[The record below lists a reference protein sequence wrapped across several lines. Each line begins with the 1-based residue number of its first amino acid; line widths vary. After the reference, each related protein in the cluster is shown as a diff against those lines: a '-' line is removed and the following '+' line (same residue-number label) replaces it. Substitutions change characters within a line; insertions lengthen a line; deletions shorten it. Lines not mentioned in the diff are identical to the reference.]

1 MPRSFSS
8 EEMFVKLSLETP
20 CFCSRMHLDNNI
32 YCRTYAFSEKLNC
45 LYAKATQQ
53 FDNSA
58 ILKAWILKIDIRG
71 TTETVIKSN
80 DKPLDYSK
88 TN

>member
-1 MPRSFSS
+1 
-8 EEMFVKLSLETP
+8 MFVKLSLETP
-20 CFCSRMHLDNNI
+20 CFSRRMHFDNNI
-32 YCRTYAFSEKLNC
+32 YCRAYAFSEKLNC
-45 LYAKATQQ
+45 LDAKATQQ

-58 ILKAWILKIDIRG
+58 ILKAWILKIAFRK

-80 DKPLDYSK
+80 DKPIDVSPEVSFYSK